1 MQKIE
6 FGPNEVNILL
16 YSGDTTKI
24 SYSIVSPDNTS
35 YSITG
40 SWQFKIY
47 NKVDESLVDV
57 TPTGISIV
65 PPTNETVEDPEQTA
79 NGITEV
85 TISKLLTEELLSTAS
100 PRYELSLIHDG
111 RGDKFT
117 FIKGEIS
124 VESLFSE

>member
-1 MQKIE
+1 MQNIE
-6 FGPNEVNILL
+6 FGPNEVNLLL
-16 YSGDTTKI
+16 YSGDTAKI
-24 SYSIVSPDNTS
+24 SYSIVNPDNTS
-35 YSITG
+35 YSLTG

-47 NKVDESLVDV
+47 NKIDQSIVDV
-57 TPTGISIV
+57 TPTGVSIV
-65 PPTNETVEDPEQTA
+65 PPTNETKESPAQTA

-100 PRYELSLIHDG
+100 PTYELSLIHSG

-117 FIKGEIS
+117 FIKGDIS